1 MYYARYEKRFFLIQ
15 AQPPRRKLNCSSPV
29 EAEQTTEVTLSKHQ
43 QKKEK
48 RTARRNQKNNYR
60 KKDQAQGEPTI
71 DEEGKMGNYFY

>member
-1 MYYARYEKRFFLIQ
+1 M
-15 AQPPRRKLNCSSPV
+15 

-71 DEEGKMGNYFY
+71 DEEGKIGNYLY